1 MLPLTSS
8 QELNSLVQLLDIIYV
23 MRRSVVDSPGIKE
36 TLLRRNTHIQI
47 IVLS

>member
-8 QELNSLVQLLDIIYV
+8 QELNFLVQLLDIIYV
-23 MRRSVVDSPGIKE
+23 MRRSVVASPGIKE
-36 TLLRRNTHIQI
+36 TLLRHNTHIQI